1 MRGSQNW
8 LKTSSPY
15 ISEQEFISDVAVFK
29 AHMPKAHSL
38 NYTTMRSAFFFFNQR
53 IADIQYCIGFW
64 CKTVWFDIYLYFKMI
79 TTIRLVTF
87 SHQSCCNIIDYVPYA
102 AHHFA
107 LSSFFYNWKMVPRNP
122 LHLFHPTPHPNPTA
136 PLPWLLLVLICT
148 LYAFL
153 VRYSNCC
160 TCFYLLIMISITLI
174 MCN

>member
-1 MRGSQNW
+1 
-8 LKTSSPY
+8 
-15 ISEQEFISDVAVFK
+15 
-29 AHMPKAHSL
+29 
-38 NYTTMRSAFFFFNQR
+38 
-53 IADIQYCIGFW
+53 
-64 CKTVWFDIYLYFKMI
+64 MI

-107 LSSFFYNWKMVPRNP
+107 LSSFFYNWKMVPHNP